1 MFHHGSSR
9 IALAPRVAVQSRD
22 YQLPGKHAAVYD
34 NKRPEVHPLDFADRY
49 NPSPRRRVAIPDT
62 PPVEKPPVRRASR
75 KEPVTNLDDNEESRK
90 RSFEDESDVEH
101 ETIKKS
107 RIDGDELIDRDE
119 QADWYAQYSDRPS
132 RRVSD
137 ESLDRQ
143 PGGNH
148 AYMNGQERSKCVGEL
163 RDEDHEPLDEAME
176 GIDED
181 EVSELK
187 AVARGK
193 KRDRAEAGSTFG
205 GDDEEDIR
213 NGRASHHR
221 KRRTILRRRLEIPAR
236 GQKRDR
242 EAESLE
248 SEGEGGDS
256 ETSRRRARRSSK
268 KKRGKKA
275 ASDEVSEISVEDSRV
290 SKDPLCGGRRV
301 GDDWEADGVQ
311 YKVGD
316 KGERLRLTLVK
327 KARNKYHMVSLPR
340 LNPPPLSHARYS
352 APGFSLP
359 GSTSCARDLRGGVDD
374 RRAV

>member
-1 MFHHGSSR
+1 MFYHGSSR
-9 IALAPRVAVQSRD
+9 IALAPRVAVQLHD

-34 NKRPEVHPLDFADRY
+34 NKRPEVHPLDFVDRY
-49 NPSPRRRVAIPDT
+49 NSSPRCRVAIPDSL
-62 PPVEKPPVRRASR
+62 PIGRPPVRRASR
-75 KEPVTNLDDNEESRK
+75 KEPFINHDDNEESRK

-107 RIDGDELIDRDE
+107 RIDGDELIDGDE
-119 QADWYAQYSDRPS
+119 QADWYAQYSDRLS
-132 RRVSD
+132 RRGSN
-137 ESLDRQ
+137 ESLDQQ
-143 PGGNH
+143 PEGNYTH
-148 AYMNGQERSKCVGEL
+148 TNNQERFQPVDEL
-163 RDEDHEPLDEAME
+163 GDEDHEPVDEAME
-176 GIDED
+176 GIDE
-181 EVSELK
+181 VTELK

-205 GDDEEDIR
+205 GDDEDIR

-221 KRRTILRRRLEIPAR
+221 KRRTILRRRIEIPAR

-242 EAESLE
+242 EGESPD

-256 ETSRRRARRSSK
+256 ETSRRRAQRSSK

-275 ASDEVSEISVEDSRV
+275 ASDEVSEILVEDSRV

-327 KARNKYHMVSLPR
+327 KARNKHHMVSLSR
-340 LNPPPLSHARYS
+340 LRFLPPLTR
-352 APGFSLP
+352 PLFSPRILN
-359 GSTSCARDLRGGVDD
+359 TQITQLR
-374 RRAV
+374 